1 MERNRFL
8 RWWSR
13 GDSKIKSTRTWQ
25 NPSCKKELVESSW
38 TFIQNAELDT
48 FLKRQTC
55 YQSYQSWSIMCPSC
69 YWGRNLFSKQH
80 RPTLTSRNLKDE
92 FTDVGVMPNLILSN
106 ITATYTD
113 IHRPDFSKRDI
124 WSCIYSM
131 WKKNN
136 CLISEHAATGETF
149 LSQSPADVLPK
160 ELPSSAWTC
169 SCLWCG
175 ERGTVLMK
183 TSMTQVFVCHSHC
196 PLTLF
201 WYWNMAGNASVQTDT
216 SSPCIWELS

>member
-1 MERNRFL
+1 MHTYITLHDITLHYILLQTITYINTYMETN
-8 RWWSR
+8 
-13 GDSKIKSTRTWQ
+13 KHTYIHTY
-25 NPSCKKELVESSW
+25 
-38 TFIQNAELDT
+38 
-48 FLKRQTC
+48 RQT
-55 YQSYQSWSIMCPSC
+55 YI
-69 YWGRNLFSKQH
+69 H
-80 RPTLTSRNLKDE
+80 HTLTYIDIRRHTS
-92 FTDVGVMPNLILSN
+92 
-106 ITATYTD
+106 TYTD

-216 SSPCIWELS
+216 SSPRIWELS